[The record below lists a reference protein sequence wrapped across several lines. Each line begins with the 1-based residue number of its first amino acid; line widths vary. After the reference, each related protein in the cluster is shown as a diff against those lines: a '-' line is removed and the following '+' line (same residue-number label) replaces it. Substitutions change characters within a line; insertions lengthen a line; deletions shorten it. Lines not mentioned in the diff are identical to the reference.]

1 MPSRPVPPTSEPGP
15 DATSLRSTVA
25 RLDLP
30 LDDEAPAIARRTV
43 QGVLDVWLP
52 DNADF
57 TYDVVLLT
65 SELVSNAVRHGGER
79 VSLELRR
86 DAGGLLVCV
95 VDGSS
100 SLPQPRAS
108 DEFDESGRGLAIVR
122 AIATSTGVDELRDG
136 KRVWARIALPV
147 SA

>member
-1 MPSRPVPPTSEPGP
+1 MPSRSVPPTPEPGP
-15 DATSLRSTVA
+15 DTTSFRSAVA

-43 QGVLDVWLP
+43 AGMLDAWLP
-52 DNADF
+52 EDDDF
-57 TYDVVLLT
+57 IYDVVLLT

-79 VSLELRR
+79 VSLEVRR
-86 DAGGLLVCV
+86 DADGLLISV

-108 DEFDESGRGLAIVR
+108 EEFDESGRGLAIVR
-122 AIATSTGVDELRDG
+122 AIATSTGVDELREG